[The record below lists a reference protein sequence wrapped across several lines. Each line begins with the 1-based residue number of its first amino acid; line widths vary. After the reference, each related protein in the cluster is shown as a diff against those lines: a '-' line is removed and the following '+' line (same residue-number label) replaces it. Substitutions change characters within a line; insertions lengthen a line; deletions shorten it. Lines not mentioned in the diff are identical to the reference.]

1 MTYPDMT
8 ADYGRVPPPPPDA
21 RIARNE
27 LLDKLNETLRRRA
40 DEMVDRALE
49 PVLHQA
55 SAPITKALNTIIG
68 GNNRAALA
76 AVELR
81 VADAITEIARDVKE
95 HAYQA
100 LVHRAIHHLSTG
112 QDFFLD

>member
-8 ADYGRVPPPPPDA
+8 ADYGRVPPPPPG
-21 RIARNE
+21 ARND

-49 PVLHQA
+49 PVLRQA

-68 GNNRAALA
+68 GNNSAALA

-81 VADAITEIARDVKE
+81 VGDAINDIARDVKE
-95 HAYQA
+95 AAYQA

-112 QDFFLD
+112 QDFSLD